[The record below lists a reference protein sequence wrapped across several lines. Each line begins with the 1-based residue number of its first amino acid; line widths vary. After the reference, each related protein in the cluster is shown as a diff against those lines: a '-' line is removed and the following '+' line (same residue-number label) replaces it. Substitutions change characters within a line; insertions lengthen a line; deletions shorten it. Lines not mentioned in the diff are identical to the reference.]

1 VSCRLAR
8 GVLSFSNVVVA
19 SNCSVEVVVGVVD
32 DVGDVGG
39 ADDAGGAGVST
50 FVAGKTV

>member
-1 VSCRLAR
+1 
-8 GVLSFSNVVVA
+8 
-19 SNCSVEVVVGVVD
+19 
-32 DVGDVGG
+32 VGDVGG